1 MKCRGEKCSPPGG
14 CIVYQRIICILIIV
28 CVVFTGCGVLK
39 PEKNFEKMSKR
50 LLKLTAYTCDVTM
63 RVTNNK
69 STMEYK
75 LKHFYK
81 SPDKYRVEIL
91 APKELEGQVTIYNG
105 SSSYIYHPGIN
116 QYLVTE
122 NFSGSVE
129 YNAFIGSFMDHIRKT
144 DDIKVSIEKEGEKEL
159 IVLEFEVL
167 EPNNY
172 MRMEKLWIDAEAIVP
187 IKAEIYGNDGKTTV
201 SVGYNNFVYNPNLD
215 DRDFIITNEKSM
227 KLQEMKE
234 NVRSEENQSCM
245 GGGRP
250 GCSCPQHEG
259 GKTSCTEECTCNCSH

>member
-1 MKCRGEKCSPPGG
+1 M
-14 CIVYQRIICILIIV
+14 YHRIICMLIVV

-39 PEKNFEKMSKR
+39 SERKFEKVSRR
-50 LLKLTAYTCDVTM
+50 LLNLEAYTCDVTM

-81 SPDKYRVEIL
+81 SPDKYRVEVL

-122 NFSGSVE
+122 NFSSSVE
-129 YNAFIGSFMDHIRKT
+129 YNAFIGSFMNLIRKT
-144 DDIKVSIEKEGEKEL
+144 DDIEVSSEKEGEKEL
-159 IVLEFEVL
+159 IVLKFEVL
-167 EPNNY
+167 EPNSY
-172 MRMEKLWIDAEAIVP
+172 MRLEKLWIDAEAITP
-187 IKAEIYGNDGKTTV
+187 IKAEIYGDDGKTVV
-201 SVGYNNFVYNPNLD
+201 SLCYNNFVYNPSLD
-215 DRDFIITNEKSM
+215 DKNFIITNEKSM

-234 NVRSEENQSCM
+234 NVRSKENQGCM
-245 GGGRP
+245 GGDRL
-250 GCSCPQHEG
+250 GCSCTQHERS
-259 GKTSCTEECTCNCSH
+259 KKACTEGCTCNCSN